1 MPSVF
6 PPLSALLE
14 QIPLS
19 IIQTLARKNKVSVYL
34 VGGAMRDCLLN
45 RPCCDFDFAV
55 SKNAL
60 KVARQL
66 ADQIRGSYVLLDK
79 EHGCARVVKKNVGDA
94 HCASPTYIYDFA
106 DFRDKTL
113 KGDLFH
119 RDFTINTLCVD
130 IDKLSPSL
138 TLPVRQAGRLT
149 MGEGIPKF
157 SSPPLVGGDR
167 GGGFVLID
175 LYGGVKDIQTK
186 KIKMVSARGFK
197 DDPLRVVR
205 AFSHR
210 SLLGFSIDKKTLA
223 QIKKDLHLLRDIS
236 YERIRE
242 ELFKILSSERAA
254 ENFKAMDRIGL
265 LEQIIPQVSV
275 MFKVTQGTY
284 HHLDVWPHSLETIA
298 QLEGVFKEVKDD
310 TDIQKYLNEDLGGGH
325 RRFAVM
331 KLAALLH
338 DIGKP
343 DTKKIADGKTSFH
356 SHERV
361 GKIIVR
367 KIGKMLK
374 ISTKERYALEDMV
387 YWHLRPG
394 YLSNFKNPSRRSI
407 FRYFRDTQDE
417 ALSVLLLSLA
427 DQRSTRGPMTTEEDQ
442 RHHENIVKSLVK
454 QYIEEQKKEPFVR
467 LIDGN
472 DLIRRLK
479 LKPSPL
485 FGKILHEV
493 EEKQVLGKIKTKAE
507 ALELARA
514 IVVKGL
520 KD

>member
-34 VGGAMRDCLLN
+34 VGGALRDSVLN

-60 KVARQL
+60 KVARQF

-79 EHGCARVVKKNVGDA
+79 EHGCARIVKRKEGKFF
-94 HCASPTYIYDFA
+94 IYDFA

-130 IDKLSPSL
+130 LVIASPKGAKQSQLKID
-138 TLPVRQAGRLT
+138 
-149 MGEGIPKF
+149 
-157 SSPPLVGGDR
+157 SSPNKNLEAPRNDVEWLNRLNIV
-167 GGGFVLID
+167 D

-205 AFSHR
+205 AFSHKA
-210 SLLGFSIDKKTLA
+210 LLGFSIDKKTLA

-242 ELFKILSSERAA
+242 ELFKILSSERTA
-254 ENFKAMDRIGL
+254 ENLKAMDRIGL

-284 HHLDVWPHSLETIA
+284 HHLNVWPHSLETVV

-325 RRFAVM
+325 KRFAVM

-343 DTKKIADGKTSFH
+343 DTKKIEDGKTSFH

-367 KIGKMLK
+367 KIAKMLK
-374 ISTKERYALEDMV
+374 LSTKERYALEDLV

-407 FRYFRDTQDE
+407 FRYFRDTKDE
-417 ALSVLLLSLA
+417 ALSVLFLSLA

-442 RHHENIVKSLVK
+442 QHHEKIVKSLVS
-454 QYIEEQKKEPFVR
+454 QYLEEQKKEPFVR

-485 FGKILHEV
+485 FGKILREV
-493 EEKQVLGKIKTKAE
+493 EEKQVMEKIKTKQE
-507 ALELARA
+507 ALKLAQEIA
-514 IVVKGL
+514 HKGS
-520 KD
+520 KANEKES

>member
-1 MPSVF
+1 MPSAF
-6 PPLSALLE
+6 SPLNALLE

-19 IIQTLARKNKVSVYL
+19 TIQTLARKNKVSVYL
-34 VGGAMRDCLLN
+34 VGGALRDSVLN

-60 KVARQL
+60 KVARQF
-66 ADQIRGSYVLLDK
+66 ADQIKGSYVLLDK
-79 EHGCARVVKKNVGDA
+79 EHGCARVVKKGDKQIF
-94 HCASPTYIYDFA
+94 TYDFA

-113 KGDLFH
+113 KGDLAK
-119 RDFTINTLCVD
+119 RDFTINTLCVPIED
-130 IDKLSPSL
+130 
-138 TLPVRQAGRLT
+138 R
-149 MGEGIPKF
+149 
-157 SSPPLVGGDR
+157 R
-167 GGGFVLID
+167 GGALCLPYD
-175 LYGGVKDIQTK
+175 YYGAQKDIQTK
-186 KIKMVSARGFK
+186 KIKMVSTRGFK

-205 AFSHR
+205 AFSHKA
-210 SLLGFSIDKKTLA
+210 LLGFSIDKKTLA
-223 QIKKDLHLLRDIS
+223 QIKKDLHLLRNIS

-242 ELFKILSSERAA
+242 ELFKILSSECAA
-254 ENFKAMDRIGL
+254 ENLKAMDGIGL

-275 MFKVTQGTY
+275 MFNVTQGTY
-284 HHLDVWPHSLETIA
+284 HHLDVWPHSLETVV

-310 TDIQKYLNEDLGGGH
+310 ADIQKYLNEDLGGGH

-343 DTKKIADGKTSFH
+343 DTKKIEDGKTSFH